1 MRADWHL
8 RLRGVDRWSQA
19 TAIVRDV
26 ELIDTEKGKNAKK
39 LAFTYSDHTGSL
51 QVGREIVSRDMDL
64 FNVRVGEQFQIYFDP
79 SKPHRYF
86 IKARRSDLAIMVVA
100 FLLPFL
106 ALVLA
111 LLLFKGGL
119 DLP

>member
-1 MRADWHL
+1 MRADWYL
-8 RLRGVDRWSQA
+8 RLRGMDRWSQT

-26 ELIDTEKGKNAKK
+26 EVIDAGERKYAKK
-39 LAFTYSDHTGSL
+39 LAFTYSDHNGSL
-51 QVGREIVSRDMDL
+51 QVGREIVSREMDL
-64 FNVRVGEQFQIYFDP
+64 FDLAVGKQFQIYFDP